1 MSSKGYDNEM
11 NERFPLTVQRFRE
24 NAEHHTAFMAS
35 LHRANATVLQLSA
48 SRERRASLQR
58 EIEAVQTAL
67 LDQTIACGFFLSLHS
82 LVERFDNAL
91 DLTRAEVSPD
101 PGSILLDVPAR
112 VVLRRCLPSRRLL
125 TTTLYFRI
133 FAHLVW
139 TRSGTFSR
147 KLWPG
152 LLASDPK

>member
-1 MSSKGYDNEM
+1 MSET
-11 NERFPLTVQRFRE
+11 FPLTVQRFRE

-35 LHRANATVLQLSA
+35 LHRANATVLHLSA

-58 EIEAVQTAL
+58 EIEAAQTAL

-82 LVERFDNAL
+82 HFDKAL
-91 DLTRAEVSPD
+91 DLTREEVSPD

-139 TRSGTFSR
+139 ARSGTFSR
-147 KLWPG
+147 KQWPG
-152 LLASDPK
+152 FLASDPK